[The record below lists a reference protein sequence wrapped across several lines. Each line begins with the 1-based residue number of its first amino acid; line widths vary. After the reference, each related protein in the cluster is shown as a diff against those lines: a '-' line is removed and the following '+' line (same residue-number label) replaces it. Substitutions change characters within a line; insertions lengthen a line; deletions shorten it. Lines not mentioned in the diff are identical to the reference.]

1 MFRCNRKRVW
11 RKGGGWELKYKFI
24 DSQSKIRGIKHSFL
38 MELFIALGFPIV
50 LLVGLTL
57 LFMTDGI
64 PSWVQQ
70 FNRNSST
77 LWNMGILLMSTM
89 ALITYLARR

>member
-1 MFRCNRKRVW
+1 
-11 RKGGGWELKYKFI
+11 
-24 DSQSKIRGIKHSFL
+24 

-50 LLVGLTL
+50 LLVGFTL
-57 LFMTDGI
+57 LFMRDDI

-77 LWNMGILLMSTM
+77 IWNFGIVAMGTM
-89 ALITYLARR
+89 TVIIYLARR

>member
-1 MFRCNRKRVW
+1 
-11 RKGGGWELKYKFI
+11 
-24 DSQSKIRGIKHSFL
+24 

-57 LFMTDGI
+57 LFMADGI

-70 FNRNSST
+70 FNRQSST
-77 LWNMGILLMSTM
+77 LWNFGIVAMGTM
-89 ALITYLARR
+89 TVIIYLARK

>member
-1 MFRCNRKRVW
+1 
-11 RKGGGWELKYKFI
+11 
-24 DSQSKIRGIKHSFL
+24 
-38 MELFIALGFPIV
+38 MELFIALGLPIV

-57 LFMTDGI
+57 LFMSDGI

-77 LWNMGILLMSTM
+77 LWNFGIVAMGIMTV
-89 ALITYLARR
+89 IIYLAKR

>member
-1 MFRCNRKRVW
+1 
-11 RKGGGWELKYKFI
+11 
-24 DSQSKIRGIKHSFL
+24 
-38 MELFIALGFPIV
+38 MELLIALGFSIV

-64 PSWVQQ
+64 PSWAQQ

-77 LWNMGILLMSTM
+77 LWNFGIVAMGTM
-89 ALITYLARR
+89 TVIIYLARR

>member
-1 MFRCNRKRVW
+1 
-11 RKGGGWELKYKFI
+11 
-24 DSQSKIRGIKHSFL
+24 
-38 MELFIALGFPIV
+38 MELFLALGLPIV

-57 LFMTDGI
+57 LFMTEGI

-77 LWNMGILLMSTM
+77 LWNFVIVAVGTM
-89 ALITYLARR
+89 TVIIYLSNK

>member
-1 MFRCNRKRVW
+1 
-11 RKGGGWELKYKFI
+11 
-24 DSQSKIRGIKHSFL
+24 

-57 LFMTDGI
+57 LFMLDSI
-64 PSWVQQ
+64 PSWIEQ

-77 LWNMGILLMSTM
+77 LWNFGVVAMGTM
-89 ALITYLARR
+89 TVIIYLAKR

>member
-1 MFRCNRKRVW
+1 LTVDLKF
-11 RKGGGWELKYKFI
+11 KGDKTI
-24 DSQSKIRGIKHSFL
+24 FL
-38 MELFIALGFPIV
+38 MELLIALGFPIV

-70 FNRNSST
+70 LNRNSST
-77 LWNMGILLMSTM
+77 LWNLGIVAIGTM
-89 ALITYLARR
+89 TVIIYLARR

>member
-1 MFRCNRKRVW
+1 
-11 RKGGGWELKYKFI
+11 
-24 DSQSKIRGIKHSFL
+24 
-38 MELFIALGFPIV
+38 MELLIALGFSIV

-57 LFMTDGI
+57 LFMADGI

-77 LWNMGILLMSTM
+77 LWNFGIVAMGTM
-89 ALITYLARR
+89 TVIIYLARR

>member
-1 MFRCNRKRVW
+1 
-11 RKGGGWELKYKFI
+11 
-24 DSQSKIRGIKHSFL
+24 

-57 LFMTDGI
+57 LFMKEGI

-77 LWNMGILLMSTM
+77 LWNFGIVAMGTM
-89 ALITYLARR
+89 TVIIYSARR